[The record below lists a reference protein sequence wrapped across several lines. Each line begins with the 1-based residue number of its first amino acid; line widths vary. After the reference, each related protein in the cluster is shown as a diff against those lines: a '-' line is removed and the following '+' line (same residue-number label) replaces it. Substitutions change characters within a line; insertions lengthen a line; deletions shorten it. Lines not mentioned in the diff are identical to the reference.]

1 MKNLVFVLSVVLLC
15 TFIGKPQDRRHHNS
29 DAFKKLEE
37 LEKIKI
43 IDALGLSE
51 QTTLRFFARRN
62 TYRGEQ
68 RKLIKDEAG
77 LLDRMDE
84 LVSKDTSGNN
94 PEYKQLIDQYLAIEN
109 KMVQKRT
116 DFINSL
122 SDILT
127 NQQICKL
134 LIFEKK
140 FREEIRNVLFKER
153 AKWKK

>member
-1 MKNLVFVLSVVLLC
+1 MKNIIFVLSVVLLYS
-15 TFIGKPQDRRHHNS
+15 IVGKPQERRHHNS

-43 IDALGLSE
+43 IEALGLNE

-62 TYRGEQ
+62 TYREEQ
-68 RKLIKDEAG
+68 RKLIQDESG
-77 LLDRMDE
+77 LLNQMDE
-84 LVSKDTSGNN
+84 LVKRDTSGNN
-94 PEYKQLIDQYLAIEN
+94 PEYKKLIEQYLDIEN
-109 KMVQKRT
+109 KMVQKRAN
-116 DFINSL
+116 FIGSL

-140 FREEIRNVLFKER
+140 FREEIRNVI
-153 AKWKK
+153 